1 MVKILVFVS
10 KGVNGI
16 IISKFKRCSTLY
28 TLIFIQFNLNHEM
41 SKRHLVCKTLRF
53 FFFFFFLELKVSYCK
68 TLISLLVNL
77 IDFIFYPN
85 RYRHGVSFF

>member
-53 FFFFFFLELKVSYCK
+53 FFFFLELKVSYCK